1 MVTTRRTVYTRH
13 LSCRT
18 LPLPPRMRV
27 ATDWHHFPHP
37 SVHPTQNTGNAVSGV
52 IISSHRPPST
62 TQIIIALRP
71 NTAARPS
78 RTPLSGVTSPMRAVS
93 GVFDRIWNC
102 PKPKAARINQL
113 VSEVIVP
120 LSLFIHSFPYL
131 YLQIDLYPI
140 TTSLYD
146 PAIQQTA
153 PSTCIHSH
161 PQPSSSPPPFAS
173 LPLIIIRFRDI
184 PLLSTCSAAL
194 SLCFRVCLSYRFFHF
209 LCLFLPHLPARQF

>member
-1 MVTTRRTVYTRH
+1 LVTTRRTVYTRH

-37 SVHPTQNTGNAVSGV
+37 LVHPTQNTGNAVSGV

-62 TQIIIALRP
+62 TQIIIVLRP

-102 PKPKAARINQL
+102 PKPKAAGINQL
-113 VSEVIVP
+113 VSE
-120 LSLFIHSFPYL
+120 
-131 YLQIDLYPI
+131 IDLYPI
-140 TTSLYD
+140 TTTLHD
-146 PAIQQTA
+146 PAIQPTA

-161 PQPSSSPPPFAS
+161 PQPSSSPPFAS

-194 SLCFRVCLSYRFFHF
+194 SLCFRVCSYRFFHF
-209 LCLFLPHLPARQF
+209 LCLFLPHPLTRQF